1 MTLAA
6 DLGSAEI
13 RVALPRDFSAA
24 SLPPPDLS
32 QAPQLTIERWQSAKD
47 DRGDVVLAWGCIAG
61 DASAWSADA
70 TDLAQGKLV
79 EIASGTAARMRGR
92 GSPMH
97 VAAETNAGLDRA
109 LALDDGA
116 GRARTL
122 LRFTHDRAHGCV
134 VVCTSASCEPA
145 VDDAEVA
152 GTFVDAP
159 APGIALRS
167 LALVVH
173 HPHGA
178 LAALGAFLVACAALA
193 IVTRPGRR
201 RQ

>member
-1 MTLAA
+1 MTSAA
-6 DLGSAEI
+6 DRGAEI
-13 RVALPRDFSAA
+13 RIALPRDFSAA
-24 SLPPPDLS
+24 SLPPPDLA
-32 QAPQLTIERWQSAKD
+32 QAPQLSIETWQSATD
-47 DRGDVVLAWGCIAG
+47 THGDVVLAWGCIAG
-61 DASAWSADA
+61 ETREWSRDA

-92 GSPMH
+92 ASPMH
-97 VAAETNAGLDRA
+97 VTSETNAGLDRA

-116 GRARTL
+116 GYAHTM
-122 LRFTHDRAHGCV
+122 LRFTRDRAHGCFA
-134 VVCTSASCEPA
+134 VCTSASCESTA
-145 VDDAEVA
+145 RDAEPA

-178 LAALGAFLVACAALA
+178 LAALGAVLVSCAMLA
-193 IVTRPGRR
+193 VLTRPGRR
-201 RQ
+201 RH